1 MKKNLFY
8 LFALICSV
16 SLFTACSDDD
26 EEPHAWVGTYGMT
39 DYSTE
44 GAKNEPAAG
53 ALYVDWKFN
62 EENNTPL
69 RFSSFFRFMGGVAL
83 PQVLNTVILDKDG
96 NIRADYMAQPTVDIT
111 IPAAGDIIKII
122 MGTYTYPAA
131 SEVKSLFPTS
141 GFTTSPKNLA
151 TWSDNNGKFMV
162 KLNIGGIMG
171 AVSGQASPEI
181 AGLIEKLLSD
191 AGPEQIKSLL
201 GNFLNT
207 DLSGIS
213 DATINQLLGWINNGV
228 PMNYETN
235 EAGETRIYLDKTA
248 FDNLFTS
255 RNGKYDLKI
264 LWDAL
269 VAGGLIPSQASAA
282 GTLITTIGGNWS
294 KTTTFNV
301 GLDLKKR

>member
-26 EEPHAWVGTYGMT
+26 EEPHAWVGTYGMA
-39 DYSTE
+39 DYSTT
-44 GAKNEPAAG
+44 GDKNEPADG
-53 ALYVDWKFN
+53 ALYVDWKYN
-62 EENNTPL
+62 EANNVPL
-69 RFSSFFRFMGGVAL
+69 RFSSFFRFMGGSAL

-96 NIRADYMAQPTVDIT
+96 NIRADYMAKPTVNIT
-111 IPAAGDIIKII
+111 VPAASDIIKIM
-122 MGTYTYPAA
+122 MGNYTYPSA
-131 SEVKSLFPTS
+131 SEVRTLFPTS

-181 AGLIEKLLSD
+181 GQLIEQLLSSTNP
-191 AGPEQIKSLL
+191 AMIKTLL
-201 GNFLNT
+201 GTVLGA

-213 DATINQLLGWINNGV
+213 DATITQLLGWINNGI
-228 PMNYETN
+228 PMNYVTN
-235 EAGETRIYLDKTA
+235 EEGDTHIYLDKTA

-255 RNGKYDLKI
+255 HNGSYDVKI

-269 VAGGLIPSQASAA
+269 VTGGIIPDQAKAV
-282 GTLITTIGGNWS
+282 GTLLTTIGSNWS
-294 KTTTFNV
+294 QTATFNI
-301 GLDLKKR
+301 GLGLKKR